1 MSGEAFA
8 ITRILVLYAVLAFV
22 ALALGACSSA
32 TTPESDVDV
41 DPAVLEAL
49 EQAPEVLVLVS
60 LKPPDVPAD
69 QRTIELRSQN
79 FSERWARVSDA
90 LEQSDFVVR
99 IEYVKAAA
107 ISGTLTRDGL
117 AVLRVHGDV
126 EGVSLSARGREV
138 SEDAPAIGTLTGTI
152 SRLVEQIIVDGVVV
166 DEILEP
172 VTNGRVTILEL
183 GVEQP
188 LGPDGSFSF
197 RRLQFSRGHMLVS
210 LEVQAEGFR
219 PTTWAN
225 RLVLSAG
232 TGPNFTPRI
241 ELGAEPK
248 LTDPCPDLVAYS
260 RGSGRKSAAQ
270 ELHAELC
277 RGLGYR

>member
-1 MSGEAFA
+1 MKHILPVA
-8 ITRILVLYAVLAFV
+8 IVVVLILAGVAISFSVGGNGKDGQPSAAV
-22 ALALGACSSA
+22 
-32 TTPESDVDV
+32 V
-41 DPAVLEAL
+41 DPAVLDAL

-60 LKPPDVPAD
+60 LKPPDVPAEH
-69 QRTIELRSQN
+69 RTIELRSQN
-79 FSERWARVSDA
+79 FSERWARVLDA
-90 LEQSDFVVR
+90 LEQTDFAVR
-99 IEYVKAAA
+99 LEYVKAAA
-107 ISGTLTRDGL
+107 VSGTLTKDGL

-138 SEDAPAIGTLTGTI
+138 SEAAPAIGTLTGTI
-152 SRLVEQIIVDGVVV
+152 SRLVEQIFEGQVVV
-166 DEILEP
+166 EEITEP
-172 VTNGRVTILEL
+172 VTSGRVAIPEL

-197 RRLQFSRGHMLVS
+197 RRLEFSRDHMLVS
-210 LEVQAEGFR
+210 VVVQAEGFR

-241 ELGAEPK
+241 ELGTEPK

-260 RGSGRKSAAQ
+260 RGTGRKSAAQ

-277 RGLGYR
+277 REIGYR

>member
-1 MSGEAFA
+1 MMRVLPIYVVSA
-8 ITRILVLYAVLAFV
+8 LVTLVVLA
-22 ALALGACSSA
+22 CSP
-32 TTPESDVDV
+32 TTPESDVLV
-41 DPAVLEAL
+41 DPAVLDAL
-49 EQAPEVLVLVS
+49 EQASEVEVLVS
-60 LKPPDVPAD
+60 LKPPDIPEE
-69 QRTIELRSQN
+69 QRTIDIRSQD
-79 FSERWARVSDA
+79 FAERWTRVKDA
-90 LEQSDFVVR
+90 LNEGDFDVHIEVDQS
-99 IEYVKAAA
+99 AA
-107 ISGTLTRDGL
+107 ISGILTKEGL
-117 AVLRVHGDV
+117 AVLRGHSDV
-126 EGVSLSARGREV
+126 EGVALARGEV
-138 SEDAPAIGTLTGTI
+138 GVSATSPAFTNFTGTM
-152 SRLVEQIIVDGVVV
+152 SRLVEQKMVDGVVV

-241 ELGAEPK
+241 ELGTEPK

-260 RGSGRKSAAQ
+260 RGTGRKSAAQ

-277 RGLGYR
+277 LEIGYR